1 MFEVRMKVFLFTLL
15 ESEFFFF
22 FFFKES
28 PQQNLGS
35 LAGEK
40 NVVVRS
46 EGKLRGGQT
55 WMELDRKAWAS

>member
-1 MFEVRMKVFLFTLL
+1 MFRMFEVRMKVFLFTLL
-15 ESEFFFF
+15 ASVSFFF

-35 LAGEK
+35 LAGEE

-46 EGKLRGGQT
+46 
-55 WMELDRKAWAS
+55 

>member
-1 MFEVRMKVFLFTLL
+1 MFRMFEVRMKVFLFTLL
-15 ESEFFFF
+15 ASVSFFFFF

-35 LAGEK
+35 LAGEE

-46 EGKLRGGQT
+46 
-55 WMELDRKAWAS
+55 